1 MRLALI
7 FNKDRE
13 DTIGRYFEHAAAG
26 LGIEFDHFR
35 TSDTGIPAGYDLYL
49 RIDHGDYKYDIPEH
63 LKPSAFYAIDTHLE
77 KPYKKIKEQARH
89 YGFVFCAQKSGVVK
103 LKRDIGIEAEWIPI
117 ACDPEIHK
125 DLKIERRLD
134 IAFVGTEGKNNLR
147 GELLKALALRYPNS
161 YIGRADPR
169 LMSNIYSS
177 AKVGFNYSIN
187 NDINMRMFE
196 VLSCGAL
203 LVTNRIK
210 GGSGFNELFCDGKNA
225 AVYGSGTGSCG
236 SGSELFNKIDFYLSH
251 AEERKRIAGEG
262 HSLAVSRYTYKV
274 RLKQMLEACGWK

>member
-1 MRLALI
+1 MKLALI
-7 FNKDRE
+7 FNKDRA
-13 DTIGRYFEHAAAG
+13 DTIGCYFEHAATE
-26 LGIEFDHFR
+26 LGIGFDHFW
-35 TSDTGIPAGYDLYL
+35 TSDANIPAGYDLYL
-49 RIDHGDYKYDIPEH
+49 RIDHGDYKYDIPAH
-63 LKPSAFYAIDTHLE
+63 LKPCAFYAIDTHLV

-89 YGFVFCAQKSGVVK
+89 YDFVFCAQKTGVKK
-103 LKRDIGIEAEWIPI
+103 LKKDIGIEAKWVPI

-134 IAFVGTEGKNNLR
+134 IAFVGTEGKKNFR
-147 GELLKALALRYPNS
+147 GELLDLLAQRYPNS

-177 AKVGFNYSIN
+177 AKIGFNYSIN

-203 LVTNRIK
+203 LVTNRINDN
-210 GGSGFNELFCDGKNA
+210 GFEELFSDGKNVISYA
-225 AVYGSGTGSCG
+225 SPE
-236 SGSELFNKIDFYLSH
+236 ELCRKINHYL
-251 AEERKRIAGEG
+251 ANEEERKKIAAAG
-262 HSLAVSRYTYKV
+262 HMLAVNSCTYKE

>member
-1 MRLALI
+1 MKLALI
-7 FNKDRE
+7 FNKERE
-13 DTIGRYFEHAAAG
+13 DTIGSYFERAAKK
-26 LGIEFDHFR
+26 LNVPFDHYW
-35 TSDTGIPAGYDLYL
+35 TSDGEDIPNGYDLYL

-89 YGFVFCAQKSGVVK
+89 YGFVFCAQKAGARR
-103 LKRDIGIEAEWIPI
+103 LKKDAGIEAKWVPI

-125 DLKIERRLD
+125 DLNIERKLD
-134 IAFVGTEGKNNLR
+134 IAFVGTEGKKNPR
-147 GELLKALALRYPNS
+147 GELLKALARRYPKS

-169 LMSNIYSS
+169 LMSNIYSG
-177 AKVGFNYSIN
+177 AKIGFNYSIN

-203 LVTNRIK
+203 LVTNRLK
-210 GGSGFNELFCDGKNA
+210 TDSGFDELFRDGENVMTYAGRNELLD
-225 AVYGSGTGSCG
+225 
-236 SGSELFNKIDFYLSH
+236 KIDFYLSH
-251 AEERKRIAGEG
+251 AEERERIAEEG
-262 HSLAVSRYTYKV
+262 RSLAVSRYSYAE

>member
-203 LVTNRIK
+203 LVTNRINDN
-210 GGSGFNELFCDGKNA
+210 GFEELFSDGKNVISYASPEELYKKISHYLANEEETKKVA
-225 AVYGSGTGSCG
+225 A
-236 SGSELFNKIDFYLSH
+236 
-251 AEERKRIAGEG
+251 AGYT
-262 HSLAVSRYTYKV
+262 LAVSSCTYKD
-274 RLKQMLEACGWK
+274 RLKKMLEACGWK